1 MVYISCIAII
11 NKNIPNIFL
20 NLFTSVWIDKFAP
33 TIAPKIPNNEIIIAT
48 LNRIFLFFIFTI
60 IAAIDVGIK
69 NIKFVACA
77 MCCSNPQIFVNKKIH
92 ENMWKTNNKQYLF
105 ELQKFLDLADNI
117 KDEKLRKNIISQM
130 LKCDKYLTKIAEE
143 ELKNK
148 ER

>member
-1 MVYISCIAII
+1 M
-11 NKNIPNIFL
+11 
-20 NLFTSVWIDKFAP
+20 
-33 TIAPKIPNNEIIIAT
+33 
-48 LNRIFLFFIFTI
+48 
-60 IAAIDVGIK
+60 
-69 NIKFVACA
+69 
-77 MCCSNPQIFVNKKIH
+77 NKKIH

-130 LKCDKYLTKIAEE
+130 LKCDKCLTKISEE

>member
-1 MVYISCIAII
+1 M
-11 NKNIPNIFL
+11 
-20 NLFTSVWIDKFAP
+20 
-33 TIAPKIPNNEIIIAT
+33 
-48 LNRIFLFFIFTI
+48 
-60 IAAIDVGIK
+60 
-69 NIKFVACA
+69 
-77 MCCSNPQIFVNKKIH
+77 NKKIH

-130 LKCDKYLTKIAEE
+130 LKCDRYLTKIAEE